1 MQIRFFKKQSGLAA
15 VEMTLITPVLLLLLM
30 AIFEFTLILQ
40 AKNIILNLSREGASL
55 ISRAS
60 SYTEET
66 VMDIIANSAT
76 PLNMPQDG
84 TIIINQVSRRDNNDG
99 EFIYISRQVKWMDSA
114 ISATS
119 AVWGNCPSWSDVNI
133 DDDNENDVQ
142 ECNLPDSDAQ
152 IKIDDFPTVTIDNA
166 QTSVIQDGESTY
178 IVEVYYRYT
187 PISSFLLSNDFII
200 SERTYL

>member
-1 MQIRFFKKQSGLAA
+1 MQTRFFRKQAGLAA
-15 VEMTLITPVLLLLLM
+15 VEMTLVTPVLLLLLM
-30 AIFEFTLILQ
+30 TIFEFTLILQ
-40 AKNIILNLSREGASL
+40 AKNIMLNLSREGASL

-60 SYTEET
+60 SYTVET

-76 PLNMPQDG
+76 PLDMPHDG
-84 TIIINQVSRRDNNDG
+84 TIIINQVSRRDNDEG

-119 AVWGNCPSWSDVNI
+119 AIWANCPSWSNVNI
-133 DDDNENDVQ
+133 DDDNEDDIK
-142 ECNLPDSDAQ
+142 ECNLPDNDAQ
-152 IKIDDFPTVTIDNA
+152 IKIDNFPTVTIDNA